1 MLQKVLVVND
11 NELLLMI
18 VTKVI
23 SLAKFAYETI
33 TATDGEAALKIFDDL
48 INNNNTATAPAFI
61 FLDLNMPGM
70 NGWEFLEIFS
80 TNYAKIFPNIKVA
93 ILSASV
99 EMKDMLL
106 LVKYPIII
114 EYISTP
120 LSIELLESIE
130 LKYHTLQES
139 YH

>member
-18 VTKVI
+18 ATKVI
-23 SLAKFAYETI
+23 SLAKFAKETI
-33 TATDGEAALKIFDDL
+33 TATDGETALEIFDQL
-48 INNNNTATAPAFI
+48 IDNNNTAAAPAFI

-80 TNYAKIFPNIKVA
+80 TNYTKFFPNIKVA

-99 EMKDMLL
+99 DMKDMLM
-106 LVKYPIII
+106 LVKYPIVI

-120 LSIELLESIE
+120 LSTELLESIE
-130 LKYHTLQES
+130 QKYHALQES
-139 YH
+139 YN

>member
-1 MLQKVLVVND
+1 MLQKELVVND

-18 VTKVI
+18 ATKVI
-23 SLAKFAYETI
+23 SLAKFANETI
-33 TATDGEAALKIFDDL
+33 TATDGETALEIFDQL
-48 INNNNTATAPAFI
+48 IDNNNTANAPAFI

-80 TNYAKIFPNIKVA
+80 TNYAKNFPNIKVA

-99 EMKDMLL
+99 DMKDMLL
-106 LVKYPIII
+106 LVKYPIVI
-114 EYISTP
+114 EYICTP

-130 LKYHTLQES
+130 QKYHALQES
-139 YH
+139 YN